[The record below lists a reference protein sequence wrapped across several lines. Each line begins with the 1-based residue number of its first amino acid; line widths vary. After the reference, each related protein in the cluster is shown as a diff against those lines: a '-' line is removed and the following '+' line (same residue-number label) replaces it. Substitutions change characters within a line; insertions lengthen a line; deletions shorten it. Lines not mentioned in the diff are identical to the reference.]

1 MDHCRDLA
9 YQSTVGV
16 SVLQT
21 SLCAPLKS
29 TCLYQ
34 LEDGTQQ
41 EESNGCW
48 IGCRLCLAL
57 HSWAPPKCAFPETTI
72 GNLIRVLLIGRA
84 ALHLLRSIDLAWPS
98 ISGPPSTDEFLL
110 SYADLPG

>member
-9 YQSTVGV
+9 YLGTVGV

-41 EESNGCW
+41 EDNCPASADS
-48 IGCRLCLAL
+48 RPKM
-57 HSWAPPKCAFPETTI
+57 SAPQDNNRCCF
-72 GNLIRVLLIGRA
+72 
-84 ALHLLRSIDLAWPS
+84 
-98 ISGPPSTDEFLL
+98 
-110 SYADLPG
+110 

>member
-9 YQSTVGV
+9 YLGTVGV

-41 EESNGCW
+41 EESNGC
-48 IGCRLCLAL
+48 
-57 HSWAPPKCAFPETTI
+57 
-72 GNLIRVLLIGRA
+72 
-84 ALHLLRSIDLAWPS
+84 
-98 ISGPPSTDEFLL
+98 
-110 SYADLPG
+110 